1 MQCPICNK
9 DTKVID
15 TRPSSDGMGIRRRRT
30 CVSCEYR
37 FSTLEEAEILDLTIV
52 KNDGR
57 REAFSREKIL
67 KGIVRALEK
76 RPYTQERLKKLM
88 YTIERDIQRRKSP
101 ELTSAEI
108 GDMVMARLRGF
119 DKVAYIRFASVYR
132 QFEDVQ
138 TFQTELNALLQKRQK
153 RTG

>member
-1 MQCPICNK
+1 M
-9 DTKVID
+9 ID

-76 RPYTQERLKKLM
+76 RP
-88 YTIERDIQRRKSP
+88 
-101 ELTSAEI
+101 
-108 GDMVMARLRGF
+108 ARLRGF
-119 DKVAYIRFASVYR
+119 YKVAYIRFASVYR